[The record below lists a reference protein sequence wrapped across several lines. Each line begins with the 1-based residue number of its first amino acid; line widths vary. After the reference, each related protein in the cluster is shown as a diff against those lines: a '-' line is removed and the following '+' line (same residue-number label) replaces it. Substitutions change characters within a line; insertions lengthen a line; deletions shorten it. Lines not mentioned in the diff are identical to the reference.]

1 MLNFTR
7 YVPQTHYRQ
16 VAELWERVFPARYA
30 VTDRVLRPRI
40 ATRANIATGDALVGL
55 MGEQVMA
62 FGAVECWPDESAP
75 PYYGSIQAMLV
86 APEWQQR
93 GVGQRLLGELEQRL
107 RELGCR
113 QSRVSYGTYRFWSG
127 VPADCPLAI
136 RLFQRAGYQSRGEV
150 IDLLAPL
157 EHGPNLKEN
166 HHVLPDEAE
175 VAPAT
180 VGDLGMLR
188 DWLGNQSSVWLN
200 QLNLLASNG
209 DLSNVLL
216 LRYNGQ
222 PAGCVQTFTPRS
234 QFRGANLVWERD
246 CGEQMGGLGVVL
258 VLDHFRGQGLGRHLV
273 HAAAEHVRSC
283 GGHSLFI
290 DWVDPRFASLY
301 RPLGAMECNRGVK
314 FSKLL

>member
-40 ATRANIATGDALVGL
+40 ATRANLAPSDALVGL
-55 MGEQVMA
+55 IAGQVMA
-62 FGAVECWPDESAP
+62 FGAVECWPEVNAP
-75 PYYGSIQAMLV
+75 PYYGSIQAVLV
-86 APEWQQR
+86 ASEWQQR

-113 QSRVSYGTYRFWSG
+113 QARVSYGTYRFWSG
-127 VPADCPLAI
+127 VPTDLQSAI
-136 RLFQRAGYQSRGEV
+136 RLFQSAGYLSRGEV
-150 IDLLAPL
+150 VDLLAPL

-188 DWLGNQSSVWLN
+188 LWLGNQSSVWLN
-200 QLNLLASNG
+200 QLSLLASSG

-216 LRYNGQ
+216 LRHKGQ
-222 PAGCVQTFTPRS
+222 LVGCVQTFTPGS

-246 CGEQMGGLGVVL
+246 YGEQMGGLGAVF
-258 VLDHFRGQGLGRHLV
+258 VLDKFRGQGLGRYLV
-273 HAAAEHVRSC
+273 HAAAEHVRNC

-290 DWVDPRFASLY
+290 DWVDPRFASFY
-301 RPLGAMECNRGVK
+301 RPLGAMECNNGVK
-314 FSKLL
+314 FSKSL